1 MYTDIEVGVKRI
13 LFQTLGLIE
22 PGRKIMIRGQKVN
35 KIKKLSYFERRGYRI
50 KCSKNK
56 FKRRVLPK
64 KAGFTTRFH
73 DLCFNLFRFV
83 YSTQQ
88 QRLYI
93 IVHYIFKLNYTTV
106 ILHLVETRA
115 YACLNTEYRE
125 RFH

>member
-1 MYTDIEVGVKRI
+1 
-13 LFQTLGLIE
+13 
-22 PGRKIMIRGQKVN
+22 MIRGQKVN
-35 KIKKLSYFERRGYRI
+35 KIKNYRI
-50 KCSKNK
+50 LKEEGIELSVVKTNSKGGFYK
-56 FKRRVLPK
+56 K

-115 YACLNTEYRE
+115 YSCLNTEYRE